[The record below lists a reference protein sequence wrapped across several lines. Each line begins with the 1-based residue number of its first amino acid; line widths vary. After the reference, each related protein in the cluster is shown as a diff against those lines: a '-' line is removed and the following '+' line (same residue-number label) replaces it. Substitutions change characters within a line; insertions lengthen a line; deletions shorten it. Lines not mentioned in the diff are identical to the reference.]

1 MAELK
6 LGMKAEKS
14 ELVTEQNTAA
24 TVGSGLLPVYATPAM
39 IALIEQTAVELL
51 DGKLDGGLTTVGT
64 KLDIAH
70 TSATPIGLRATCVC
84 ELVEIDRKRLVF
96 DVKVSDACG
105 LIGKGSHERFIVKA
119 EPFVEK
125 ANAKRVQA

>member
-14 ELVTEQNTAA
+14 ELVTENNTAA
-24 TVGSGLLPVYATPAM
+24 TVGSGSLPVYATPAM
-39 IALIEQTAVELL
+39 IALIEQTAVKLL
-51 DGKLDGGLTTVGT
+51 DGQLDEGLTTVGT

-70 TSATPIGLRATCVC
+70 ISATPIGLSATCVC

-105 LIGKGSHERFIVKA
+105 IIGKGTHERFIVKA

-125 ANAKRVQA
+125 ANAKCTQA

>member
-14 ELVTEQNTAA
+14 ELVTKQNTADM
-24 TVGSGLLPVYATPAM
+24 VGSGLLPVYATPSM
-39 IALIEQTAVELL
+39 IALIEQTAVQLL
-51 DGKLDGGLTTVGT
+51 DGKLDEGLTTVGT

-70 TSATPIGLRATCVC
+70 TSATPIGLHATCIC

-96 DVKVSDACG
+96 DVKVSDECG
-105 LIGKGSHERFIVKA
+105 PIGKGSHERFIVKS

-125 ANAKRVQA
+125 ANAKLTQA